1 MNKLN
6 VFKIA
11 TPVVLILV
19 GLIIFFGSW
28 YTVDQGERGV
38 ILRNGATIGTAEPGL
53 GFKVPIVD
61 SVVKISTQS
70 RVRAYDS
77 IAAYSK
83 DQQTAIMKVSVSYNL
98 PFDSVGTIYS
108 EYGGE
113 EGIVSRLLDRQVSKA
128 LEEVFGRFNAVTA
141 IQERARL
148 GAEFQKALQEA
159 VNGPIIITG
168 VQIENIDFSDVYET
182 SIEARM
188 LAEVAVQTVL
198 QVAEKEK
205 VEATITVIKAQAT
218 ADSRIVSAK
227 AEAEATIL
235 KGNAEA
241 TAIRARG
248 DALTE
253 NPSVVSLVQAER
265 WDGKLPITMV
275 PDSTVPF
282 LSLK

>member
-83 DQQTAIMKVSVSYNL
+83 DQQTATMKVSVSYNL